1 DSTSKRQRLREFVD
15 LSRPL
20 DKEEHLGQVEC
31 GVRQPASPLRAPRDY
46 VPRHAGRVPDQRFPL
61 PRPGGGAAVSS
72 AIAGPAGYLTFV
84 RTAFAEPVHPGRPLF
99 NSPDRIRLAGEREA
113 VQLAHALTLDALN
126 SRVTGQ
132 SRYVSRPLR
141 CLASDMCPVYT

>member
-1 DSTSKRQRLREFVD
+1 MALSFTCAAADLPVPPLTQMPHGRARPADSTSKRQRLREFVD

-84 RTAFAEPVHPGRPLF
+84 RTAFAEPVHPGRP
-99 NSPDRIRLAGEREA
+99 
-113 VQLAHALTLDALN
+113 
-126 SRVTGQ
+126 
-132 SRYVSRPLR
+132 
-141 CLASDMCPVYT
+141 